1 MSGVHKLYQITS
13 TQIKYGLERTE
24 ALLKACNNPHKK
36 LNLIQIV
43 GTNGKGTT
51 VAMMSNIFINNNY
64 KTGIFTS
71 PHLVKLNERIQV
83 NYVPIKDSF
92 INQFLKIYKEDI
104 EKIQPSFFEIMTVL
118 ALSYFV
124 KKKVDIA
131 IMETGLGGRLDSV
144 TALGAK
150 ILLFTSIDYDHMHIL
165 GNTIEKITRE
175 KCGAITKSTKLIIS
189 CKQKKSATKILNA
202 SAAKKQ
208 KNIIF
213 ASKDETFRNL
223 NFLGNHQILNA
234 QLVHCASNSLN
245 KYFNYNLKYIKKSI
259 LKAVWPGRI
268 QRINKKPDIIF
279 DVAHNTQSINAFTK
293 YFKSTYVNYDIKY
306 LIVGFEDTKN
316 IIKSVQN
323 LSHYFDCVIFTETKI
338 KNSMSAKHLLNT
350 IQIRSA
356 KTIIENNPVR
366 SIKRV
371 QKILKK
377 NDCLV
382 ILGSHY
388 FGPHL
393 NSVFKNCFVIHK
405 KNH

>member
-1 MSGVHKLYQITS
+1 MLQW
-13 TQIKYGLERTE
+13 
-24 ALLKACNNPHKK
+24 
-36 LNLIQIV
+36 
-43 GTNGKGTT
+43 
-51 VAMMSNIFINNNY
+51 
-64 KTGIFTS
+64 
-71 PHLVKLNERIQV
+71 
-83 NYVPIKDSF
+83 
-92 INQFLKIYKEDI
+92 
-104 EKIQPSFFEIMTVL
+104 
-118 ALSYFV
+118 
-124 KKKVDIA
+124 
-131 IMETGLGGRLDSV
+131 
-144 TALGAK
+144 
-150 ILLFTSIDYDHMHIL
+150 
-165 GNTIEKITRE
+165 
-175 KCGAITKSTKLIIS
+175 IIS
-189 CKQKKSATKILNA
+189 CKQKKSATKILHA
-202 SAAKKQ
+202 SAEKKQ
-208 KNIIF
+208 KSIIF
-213 ASKDETFRNL
+213 ASKDEKFRNL
-223 NFLGNHQILNA
+223 NFPGNHQILNA

-293 YFKSTYVNYDIKY
+293 YFKSTYLNYNIKY
-306 LIVGFEDTKN
+306 LIVGFEDTKD

-338 KNSMSAKHLLNT
+338 KNSMSAKHLLKT
-350 IQIRSA
+350 IQIRAA
-356 KTIIENNPVR
+356 KTIVENNPVS